1 MASETQPS
9 DAGAP
14 ALVVKNVSHAFGE
27 NLALDDV
34 SLEIP
39 RGRFVM
45 LLGLNGAGK
54 STLFALI
61 TRLYDNVT
69 GEIRIFGHDVR
80 RRASAALQ
88 RLGVVFQSRT
98 LDLDL
103 TLRQNLLYHCALH
116 GIRGREARQRTE
128 RALQIVGLA
137 DRAREKVRNLSG
149 GQARRVEIARSLLHQ
164 PSLLLLDEPTVG
176 LDIGSRESVI
186 NIVRSLV
193 EKEGLGVLWA
203 THLFDE
209 VRPTDLVVILHKG
222 RVLFNGSVPELLA
235 KTATQNVSDAFRKI
249 DRHRGH
255 GARRMTA
262 LPPPRRMPDTTS
274 HNISDRAWGS
284 EPPRLGPARLPDMPQ
299 GHRLARGAALSA
311 PARALHVGA
320 GAPAH
325 LAVHLRR
332 RLPPDARRVDHP
344 ALRNLR
350 ALRGLRGAGPARH
363 DPAVQCHAV
372 VAVDGLRPRDR
383 RHAHASRQ
391 PVPALV
397 PAGLQANRRRRRGGD
412 PGLRLPRASSISG
425 RRSSPAGAIPLLLA
439 TPALLVALIMFNSAT
454 EKLSERF
461 MQNALDASPRWSN
474 SPQSPTSSTR
484 GSCRH
489 RR

>member
-1 MASETQPS
+1 MDMASETQPS

-14 ALVVKNVSHAFGE
+14 ALVVNNVSHSFGD
-27 NLALDDV
+27 NVALDDV
-34 SLEIP
+34 SLNIP
-39 RGRFVM
+39 RGRFVV

-80 RRASAALQ
+80 RRAMAALQ

-116 GIRGREARQRTE
+116 GIRGREARRRTE

-209 VRPTDLVVILHKG
+209 VLPTDLVVLLHKG
-222 RVLFNGSVPELLA
+222 RVLFNGSVPDLLA
-235 KTATQNVSDAFRKI
+235 ETATQSVSDAFRKL
-249 DRHRGH
+249 
-255 GARRMTA
+255 T
-262 LPPPRRMPDTTS
+262 DTGTTE
-274 HNISDRAWGS
+274 RA
-284 EPPRLGPARLPDMPQ
+284 A
-299 GHRLARGAALSA
+299 
-311 PARALHVGA
+311 
-320 GAPAH
+320 
-325 LAVHLRR
+325 
-332 RLPPDARRVDHP
+332 
-344 ALRNLR
+344 
-350 ALRGLRGAGPARH
+350 
-363 DPAVQCHAV
+363 
-372 VAVDGLRPRDR
+372 
-383 RHAHASRQ
+383 
-391 PVPALV
+391 
-397 PAGLQANRRRRRGGD
+397 
-412 PGLRLPRASSISG
+412 
-425 RRSSPAGAIPLLLA
+425 
-439 TPALLVALIMFNSAT
+439 
-454 EKLSERF
+454 
-461 MQNALDASPRWSN
+461 
-474 SPQSPTSSTR
+474 
-484 GSCRH
+484 
-489 RR
+489 

>member
-1 MASETQPS
+1 MDMTAQSNPPEAS
-9 DAGAP
+9 AP
-14 ALVVKNVSHAFGE
+14 ALVVKNVSHSFGD
-27 NLALDDV
+27 NKALSDV

-54 STLFALI
+54 STLFALV

-80 RRASAALQ
+80 RRAMAALQ

-116 GIRGREARQRTE
+116 GIRGREARRRTE

-209 VRPTDLVVILHKG
+209 VLPTDLVVLLHKG
-222 RVLFNGSVPELLA
+222 RVLFNGSVPDLLA
-235 KTATQNVSDAFRKI
+235 KTATQSVSDAFRKLTNT
-249 DRHRGH
+249 D
-255 GARRMTA
+255 
-262 LPPPRRMPDTTS
+262 
-274 HNISDRAWGS
+274 
-284 EPPRLGPARLPDMPQ
+284 
-299 GHRLARGAALSA
+299 
-311 PARALHVGA
+311 
-320 GAPAH
+320 
-325 LAVHLRR
+325 
-332 RLPPDARRVDHP
+332 
-344 ALRNLR
+344 
-350 ALRGLRGAGPARH
+350 
-363 DPAVQCHAV
+363 
-372 VAVDGLRPRDR
+372 
-383 RHAHASRQ
+383 
-391 PVPALV
+391 
-397 PAGLQANRRRRRGGD
+397 
-412 PGLRLPRASSISG
+412 
-425 RRSSPAGAIPLLLA
+425 
-439 TPALLVALIMFNSAT
+439 AT
-454 EKLSERF
+454 ER
-461 MQNALDASPRWSN
+461 AA
-474 SPQSPTSSTR
+474 
-484 GSCRH
+484 
-489 RR
+489 

>member
-1 MASETQPS
+1 MDMASETHPP

-14 ALVVKNVSHAFGE
+14 ALVVKNVSHAFGD

-34 SLEIP
+34 SLDIP
-39 RGRFVM
+39 RGRFVV

-69 GEIRIFGHDVR
+69 GEIRIFGHDIR

-116 GIRGREARQRTE
+116 GIRGREARERTE

-209 VRPTDLVVILHKG
+209 VRPTDLVVVLHKG
-222 RVLFNGSVPELLA
+222 RVLFEGSVPELLA
-235 KTATQNVSDAFRKI
+235 KTGTQNVSDAFRK
-249 DRHRGH
+249 
-255 GARRMTA
+255 MTGTG
-262 LPPPRRMPDTTS
+262 TTE
-274 HNISDRAWGS
+274 RA
-284 EPPRLGPARLPDMPQ
+284 A
-299 GHRLARGAALSA
+299 
-311 PARALHVGA
+311 
-320 GAPAH
+320 
-325 LAVHLRR
+325 
-332 RLPPDARRVDHP
+332 
-344 ALRNLR
+344 
-350 ALRGLRGAGPARH
+350 
-363 DPAVQCHAV
+363 
-372 VAVDGLRPRDR
+372 
-383 RHAHASRQ
+383 
-391 PVPALV
+391 
-397 PAGLQANRRRRRGGD
+397 
-412 PGLRLPRASSISG
+412 
-425 RRSSPAGAIPLLLA
+425 
-439 TPALLVALIMFNSAT
+439 
-454 EKLSERF
+454 
-461 MQNALDASPRWSN
+461 
-474 SPQSPTSSTR
+474 
-484 GSCRH
+484 
-489 RR
+489 